1 MNTVIDKVVLKFA
14 ELDIK
19 NSNLKLETIPLN
31 KLQTNKNYARMSGL
45 DKNCIVELAN
55 LIKNNKYDLNNFI
68 SPIVEQNDDGDGY
81 TIISGHHRYKAHIL
95 AKQKEMVCVVATFS
109 SDSDRN
115 AWRVHENSPYNEN
128 YVKNISDDK
137 DHVNIIVS
145 LLKDKNSGIEPNRES
160 IDNFIVRTKITVN
173 NITKTKLIK
182 SILKK
187 VGVIDHDYIETLETK
202 DFESHVDNISLEIPD
217 VKFISSIFGPTKQDY
232 GTRTFSKLSHAFIEN
247 PTQKI
252 CVPYSISGATNSDK
266 LIEHRTKVK
275 LEMEKLLAMSH
286 KIVQLENEGYNF
298 MDLIDFVPLPQ
309 LGNEIK
315 NEKDGGLN
323 KCFEKIK
330 KSYSKKTTKK
340 KSVKNISNDAIIE
353 LCTIELR
360 KKMESDPIY
369 KEKLVNQFFNEND

>member
-173 NITKTKLIK
+173 NITKTKLIN

>member
-19 NSNLKLETIPLN
+19 NSNLKLETIPLS

-45 DKNCIVELAN
+45 DKNCIEELAN
-55 LIKNNKYDLNNFI
+55 LIKNHKYDLNNFI

-81 TIISGHHRYKAHIL
+81 TIISGHHRYKAHIN

-128 YVKNISDDK
+128 YVKNISDDT
-137 DHVNIIVS
+137 DHVNIILH

-160 IDNFIVRTKITVN
+160 IDKFIVRTKITVN
-173 NITKTKLIK
+173 VITKSKLIN
-182 SILKK
+182 SILKNI
-187 VGVIDHDYIETLETK
+187 GIIDHDYINPLETK
-202 DFESHVDNISLEIPD
+202 DFKSHVDNISLEIPD
-217 VKFISSIFGPTKQDY
+217 VKFISSTFGPAKQDY
-232 GTRTFSKLSHAFIEN
+232 GTRTFSKLSRAFIEN
-247 PTQKI
+247 PTKKI

-266 LIEHRTKVK
+266 LIGHRTKVK

-298 MDLIDFVPLPQ
+298 MNLIDFVPLPQ

-340 KSVKNISNDAIIE
+340 KSDKNISDDAIIE
-353 LCTIELR
+353 LFTIELR
-360 KKMESDPIY
+360 KKMESDSSY
-369 KEKLVNQFFNEND
+369 KEKLVNQLLNENA